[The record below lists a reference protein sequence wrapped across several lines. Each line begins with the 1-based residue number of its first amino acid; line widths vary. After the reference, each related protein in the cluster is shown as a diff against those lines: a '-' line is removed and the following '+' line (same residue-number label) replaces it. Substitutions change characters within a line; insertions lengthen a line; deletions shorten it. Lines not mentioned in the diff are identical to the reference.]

1 MGNISPT
8 FISGR
13 VCPLN
18 AHPCRGLA
26 GDIPAGDVS
35 SAQPALPRAR
45 RDAPLGHSRAPASEP
60 AGTARNVT
68 SPYSEGRRVSA
79 AQTRVCRT
87 APCQRMRRGARMLPA
102 PAGRVPHSSPR
113 GQEQP
118 WRRNVPRH
126 PRELRGH
133 GDKHR
138 PWRPGG
144 TRCRGSGTGR
154 PGPTRGGAAGAEPS
168 PPQGAEGK
176 GRAAGAPRDARPRSP
191 SMFSRSLMCCRLQP
205 VSSRLSSASGR

>member
-45 RDAPLGHSRAPASEP
+45 DVPLGHSRARVPEP
-60 AGTARNVT
+60 AGTAPDVT
-68 SPYSEGRRVSA
+68 SRSKGEGSRQRRPGA
-79 AQTRVCRT
+79 AELHPARGCGAVRGCSQPPLEGSRT
-87 APCQRMRRGARMLPA
+87 ALP
-102 PAGRVPHSSPR
+102 GDRSSP
-113 GQEQP
+113 G
-118 WRRNVPRH
+118 RRNVPRH
-126 PRELRGH
+126 PREPRGH
-133 GDKHR
+133 REQHQRHTVPGQRDR
-138 PWRPGG
+138 PARPHPA
-144 TRCRGSGTGR
+144 GSG
-154 PGPTRGGAAGAEPS
+154 RGTAEPAAGS
-168 PPQGAEGK
+168 GGEGK
-176 GRAAGAPRDARPRSP
+176 GCGGSPGARPRSP

>member
-45 RDAPLGHSRAPASEP
+45 DAPLGHSRAPVPGLPVMSPHDPLKGEGSRQRRPGAAELHPARGCGAVRGCSQPPLEGSRTALPGDRSSSGGGMHRGIPVSP
-60 AGTARNVT
+60 AGAGT
-68 SPYSEGRRVSA
+68 S
-79 AQTRVCRT
+79 T
-87 APCQRMRRGARMLPA
+87 
-102 PAGRVPHSSPR
+102 
-113 GQEQP
+113 
-118 WRRNVPRH
+118 
-126 PRELRGH
+126 
-133 GDKHR
+133 
-138 PWRPGG
+138 GG
-144 TRCRGSGTGR
+144 TRCRGSGTAR

-168 PPQGAEGK
+168 PPQGAEGR
-176 GRAAGAPRDARPRSP
+176 GRAAGAPRAPARAHRRCSP
-191 SMFSRSLMCCRLQP
+191 
-205 VSSRLSSASGR
+205 GR